1 VRIRWIVLI
10 AFEPGDKI
18 NMSTP
23 ERITAFQKLIERLPL
38 PHQFLLLYLLDM
50 LSIFAQNDQANL
62 MTASNLAAIFTP
74 GMLSHPSHDLDP
86 VQYKISQR
94 VVEFLIEFHMC
105 FNMPHATALHKD
117 PVMHPSAAHAVLP
130 PHANTPQEV
139 VLNDTQRLNQKAS
152 TSTLGS
158 QRSTRTIT
166 QAVTQNKSKPVA
178 EMAASLTSFATPDA
192 LSMSVASS
200 IISSLDKPPTP
211 QDEALIAIGSAST
224 TSGAS
229 AATADQITPKAMSTF
244 DLLTANC
251 ESISVASVPDQTHAS
266 MPAKRDNSCKFVV
279 TNLRLSVS
287 VD

>member
-1 VRIRWIVLI
+1 
-10 AFEPGDKI
+10 
-18 NMSTP
+18 
-23 ERITAFQKLIERLPL
+23 
-38 PHQFLLLYLLDM
+38 M

-266 MPAKRDNSCKFVV
+266 IPAKRDNSCKFVV

>member
-1 VRIRWIVLI
+1 
-10 AFEPGDKI
+10 
-18 NMSTP
+18 
-23 ERITAFQKLIERLPL
+23 
-38 PHQFLLLYLLDM
+38 M

-130 PHANTPQEV
+130 PHPNTPQEV

-166 QAVTQNKSKPVA
+166 KAVTQNKSKPVA
-178 EMAASLTSFATPDA
+178 EMTASLTSFAPPDA
-192 LSMSVASS
+192 LSMSVASY
-200 IISSLDKPPTP
+200 IISSLDKLPTP
-211 QDEALIAIGSAST
+211 QDEALTAIGSAST

-229 AATADQITPKAMSTF
+229 AATADPITPAMSTL

-251 ESISVASVPDQTHAS
+251 ESISVASVPDQTLHAS
-266 MPAKRDNSCKFVV
+266 MPVKRDNSCKFVV
-279 TNLRLSVS
+279 TNLPLIVS
-287 VD
+287 AD

>member
-1 VRIRWIVLI
+1 MRIRWIVLI

-130 PHANTPQEV
+130 PHPNTPQEV

-166 QAVTQNKSKPVA
+166 KAVTQNKSKPVA
-178 EMAASLTSFATPDA
+178 EMTASLTSFAPPDA
-192 LSMSVASS
+192 LSMSVASY
-200 IISSLDKPPTP
+200 IISSLDKLPTP
-211 QDEALIAIGSAST
+211 QDEALTAIGSAST

-229 AATADQITPKAMSTF
+229 AATADPITPAMSTL

-251 ESISVASVPDQTHAS
+251 ESISVASVPDQTLHAS
-266 MPAKRDNSCKFVV
+266 MPVKRDNSCKFVV
-279 TNLRLSVS
+279 TNLPLIVS

>member
-1 VRIRWIVLI
+1 
-10 AFEPGDKI
+10 
-18 NMSTP
+18 
-23 ERITAFQKLIERLPL
+23 
-38 PHQFLLLYLLDM
+38 
-50 LSIFAQNDQANL
+50 
-62 MTASNLAAIFTP
+62 
-74 GMLSHPSHDLDP
+74 
-86 VQYKISQR
+86 
-94 VVEFLIEFHMC
+94 
-105 FNMPHATALHKD
+105 
-117 PVMHPSAAHAVLP
+117 MHPSAAHAVLP

-139 VLNDTQRLNQKAS
+139 VLNDTQRLNQKTS